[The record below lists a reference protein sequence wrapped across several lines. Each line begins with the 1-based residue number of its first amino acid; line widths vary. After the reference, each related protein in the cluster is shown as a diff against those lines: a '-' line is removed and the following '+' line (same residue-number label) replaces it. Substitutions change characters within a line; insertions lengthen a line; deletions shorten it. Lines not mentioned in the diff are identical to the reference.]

1 MCGQDKP
8 QLQCHHVIVDGH
20 DKDAVTIY
28 EGMNRFIVANNCY
41 TIILKENELILLLQE
56 YSYLPFH

>member
-8 QLQCHHVIVDGH
+8 QLQCHHVDGH

-28 EGMNRFIVANNCY
+28 EGMNRFIVANKTVIQLY
-41 TIILKENELILLLQE
+41 
-56 YSYLPFH
+56 